1 MKKLALLCMALLLC
15 ACAKQAPAP
24 GVPQGEGGT
33 ALAERWQA
41 YSSAGLGQDAPYRLQ
56 LSLRF
61 GEEGNTRRVTAL
73 LWGNGERE
81 LRLDVMAGVGTVVA
95 KILEDGEHFL
105 VYAPLENKAYFHQ
118 GATSPLLKVGVPV
131 PFGLARLTALLTGHY
146 AAAFGAAYTD
156 AELLSDGLAQYT
168 LEGKPGGRLSLDA
181 AGLPV
186 AWRESAAKGWRM
198 DIVYDDAAPP
208 LPRRLTLNHA
218 SGKRAIL
225 LVKEREN
232 PASPFTEE
240 QMRLTLPEGA
250 PLLPLSQ
257 YRAPKS

>member
-15 ACAKQAPAP
+15 ACARQAPGPGAP
-24 GVPQGEGGT
+24 GGEGGE
-33 ALAERWQA
+33 ALAGRWQA
-41 YSSAGLGQDAPYRLQ
+41 YARQGAGTEAPYRLQ

-73 LWGNGERE
+73 LWGNGGRE

-118 GATSPLLKVGVPV
+118 GAASPLLKVGVPV

-146 AAAFGAAYTD
+146 AGAFGDAYSEAT
-156 AELLSDGLAQYT
+156 LLSDGMAQYALT
-168 LEGKPGGRLSLDA
+168 GKPGGLLTLDA

-186 AWRESAAKGWRM
+186 AWREGKADGWRM
-198 DIVYDDAAPP
+198 EIVYDEAAPP
-208 LPRRLTLNHA
+208 LPRRLTLTHA
-218 SGKRAIL
+218 RGQRAIL
-225 LVKEREN
+225 LVKEREM
-232 PASPFTEE
+232 PGAPFTGE

>member
-1 MKKLALLCMALLLC
+1 MKKLALLCMVLLLC
-15 ACAKQAPAP
+15 ACARQAPAP
-24 GVPQGEGGT
+24 GTPQGGEGN
-33 ALAERWQA
+33 ALATRWQA
-41 YSSAGLGQDAPYRLQ
+41 YRNAGTGAEAPYRLQ

-95 KILEDGEHFL
+95 KILEDGDHFL

-146 AAAFGAAYTD
+146 AAAFGD
-156 AELLSDGLAQYT
+156 ASADASLLSDGVAQYT
-168 LEGKPGGRLSLDA
+168 LEGKPGGLLSLDA
-181 AGLPV
+181 AGRPV
-186 AWRESAAKGWRM
+186 AWRESAANGWRM
-198 DIVYDDAAPP
+198 DIVYDDATPP
-208 LPRRLTLNHA
+208 LPRRLTLTHA
-218 SGKRAIL
+218 SGRRAIM

-232 PASPFTEE
+232 PPAPFTQE

-250 PLLPLSQ
+250 PLLPLAR

>member
-1 MKKLALLCMALLLC
+1 MPTRCGNGSPSHEKTRPPLCGPPPLRAR
-15 ACAKQAPAP
+15 
-24 GVPQGEGGT
+24 
-33 ALAERWQA
+33 RWQA
-41 YSSAGLGQDAPYRLQ
+41 FTALNAGAAAPYRLQ
-56 LSLRF
+56 MSLRF

-73 LWGNGERE
+73 LWGNGGRE

-95 KILEDGEHFL
+95 KILEDGQHFL

-146 AAAFGAAYTD
+146 AAAFGDSYSEGA
-156 AELLSDGLAQYT
+156 LLADGQAQFT
-168 LEGKPGGRLSLDA
+168 LEGTPGGRLTLDA

-186 AWRESAAKGWRM
+186 AWRETRADGWRM
-198 DIVYDDAAPP
+198 GIVYDDATPP
-208 LPRRLTLNHA
+208 LPRRLNLTHA
-218 SGKRAIL
+218 NGKRAIL

-232 PASPFTEE
+232 PAAPFTQE

-257 YRAPKS
+257 YRAPNS

>member
-1 MKKLALLCMALLLC
+1 MKKLVLLCLALLLC
-15 ACAKQAPAP
+15 ACAKQPTTP
-24 GVPQGEGGT
+24 GTPGSEGGEVS
-33 ALAERWQA
+33 ARLWQA
-41 YSSAGLGQDAPYRLQ
+41 YAKAGVGAEAPYRLQ

-73 LWGNGERE
+73 LWGNGGRE

-146 AAAFGAAYTD
+146 AGAFGVAYSE
-156 AELLSDGLAQYT
+156 ASMLADGMAQYA
-168 LEGKPGGRLSLDA
+168 LEGKPGGFLTLDA
-181 AGLPV
+181 RGLPV
-186 AWRESAAKGWRM
+186 AWREGKADGWRM
-198 DIVYDDAAPP
+198 EIVYDEATPP
-208 LPRRLTLNHA
+208 LPRRLSLTHA
-218 SGKRAIL
+218 KGQRAIL
-225 LVKEREN
+225 LVKEREM
-232 PASPFTEE
+232 PGAPFTAE
-240 QMRLTLPEGA
+240 QLRLTLPEGT

>member
-15 ACAKQAPAP
+15 ACARQAPPP
-24 GVPQGEGGT
+24 GTPGGEG
-33 ALAERWQA
+33 ANDIARRWQA
-41 YSSAGLGQDAPYRLQ
+41 YTKASAGAEAPYRLQ

-73 LWGNGERE
+73 LWGNGGRE

-146 AAAFGAAYTD
+146 AGAFGEAYSEATP
-156 AELLSDGLAQYT
+156 LSDGMARYA
-168 LEGKPGGRLSLDA
+168 LEGKPGGQLTLDA

-186 AWRESAAKGWRM
+186 AWRQDKADGWRM
-198 DIVYDDAAPP
+198 EIVYDEATPP
-208 LPRRLTLNHA
+208 LPRRLSLTHA
-218 SGKRAIL
+218 KGQRAIL
-225 LVKEREN
+225 LVKDREM
-232 PASPFTEE
+232 PKAPFTEE

>member
-1 MKKLALLCMALLLC
+1 MKKLALLCVALLLC
-15 ACAKQAPAP
+15 ACAKQAPQP
-24 GVPQGEGGT
+24 GTSGGEDDL
-33 ALAERWQA
+33 ALAQRWKA
-41 YSSAGLGQDAPYRLQ
+41 FTAMGAGAAAPYRLQ
-56 LSLRF
+56 VSLRF

-73 LWGNGERE
+73 LWGNGGRE

-95 KILEDGEHFL
+95 KILEDGQHFL

-146 AAAFGAAYTD
+146 AAAFGDAYTD
-156 AELLSDGLAQYT
+156 AELLSDGVAHYT

-186 AWRESAAKGWRM
+186 AWRESAANGWRM
-198 DIVYDDAAPP
+198 EIAYDDATPP

-232 PASPFTEE
+232 PASPFTQE

>member
-1 MKKLALLCMALLLC
+1 MKKLALLCIALFLC
-15 ACAKQAPAP
+15 ACARQAPGPDTP
-24 GVPQGEGGT
+24 GGET
-33 ALAERWQA
+33 EESLARLWQA
-41 YSSAGLGQDAPYRLQ
+41 YTKAGAGTEAPYRLQ

-73 LWGNGERE
+73 LWGNGGRE

-118 GATSPLLKVGVPV
+118 GATSPLLRVGVPV

-146 AAAFGAAYTD
+146 AGAFGDTYSEAAQL
-156 AELLSDGLAQYT
+156 EDGMAQYA
-168 LEGKPGGRLSLDA
+168 LEGKPGGRLTLDA

-186 AWRESAAKGWRM
+186 AWRESKVDGWRM
-198 DIVYDDAAPP
+198 EIVYDDATPP
-208 LPRRLTLNHA
+208 VPRRLTLTHA
-218 SGKRAIL
+218 NGQRAIL
-225 LVKEREN
+225 LVKEREM
-232 PASPFTEE
+232 PEAPFTGE

>member
-1 MKKLALLCMALLLC
+1 MKKFALLCVALLLC
-15 ACAKQAPAP
+15 ACARQPSAP
-24 GVPQGEGGT
+24 GTPMGEAGEGP
-33 ALAERWQA
+33 ARLWQA
-41 YSSAGLGQDAPYRLQ
+41 YADAGAAPEAPYRLQ

-73 LWGNGERE
+73 LWGNGGRE

-118 GATSPLLKVGVPV
+118 GATSPLLKIGVPV

-146 AAAFGAAYTD
+146 AGAFGDAY
-156 AELLSDGLAQYT
+156 AEASPLSDGMARYQ
-168 LEGKPGGRLSLDA
+168 LEGKPGGRLTLDA

-186 AWRESAAKGWRM
+186 AWREARADGWRM
-198 DIVYDDAAPP
+198 EIVYDEGSPP
-208 LPRRLTLNHA
+208 LPRRLSLSHA
-218 SGKRAIL
+218 KGQRAIL
-225 LVKEREN
+225 LVKERES
-232 PASPFTEE
+232 PPSPFTEE

>member
-1 MKKLALLCMALLLC
+1 MKNLVLLCMALLLC
-15 ACAKQAPAP
+15 ACARQAPGP
-24 GVPQGEGGT
+24 GTPVGEGGE
-33 ALAERWQA
+33 ALAQRWQA
-41 YSSAGLGQDAPYRLQ
+41 YTRAGTEGEAPYRLQ

-73 LWGNGERE
+73 LWGNGGRE

-146 AAAFGAAYTD
+146 AGAFGEAYSEASPLAD
-156 AELLSDGLAQYT
+156 DMAQYALT
-168 LEGKPGGRLSLDA
+168 GKPGGLLTLDA
-181 AGLPV
+181 QGLPV
-186 AWRESAAKGWRM
+186 AWREGKAEGWRM
-198 DIVYDDAAPP
+198 EIVYDEATPP
-208 LPRRLTLNHA
+208 LPRRLSLTHA
-218 SGKRAIL
+218 KGQRAIL
-225 LVKEREN
+225 LVKEREM
-232 PASPFTEE
+232 PDAPFTGD
-240 QMRLTLPEGA
+240 QMGLTLPEGA

>member
-1 MKKLALLCMALLLC
+1 MKKLALLCVALLLC
-15 ACAKQAPAP
+15 ACARQVTAP
-24 GVPQGEGGT
+24 GRPGGEDSG
-33 ALAERWQA
+33 ALAGRWQA
-41 YSSAGLGQDAPYRLQ
+41 YTKSAALSEAPYRLQ

-73 LWGNGERE
+73 LWGNGGRE

-131 PFGLARLTALLTGHY
+131 PFGLARLTALLTGQY
-146 AAAFGAAYTD
+146 AGAFGDAYSEAT
-156 AELLSDGLAQYT
+156 ALADGMAQYA
-168 LEGKPGGRLSLDA
+168 LEGKPGGLLTLDA

-186 AWRESAAKGWRM
+186 AWSENGGAGWRM
-198 DIVYDDAAPP
+198 AIVYDEAVPP
-208 LPRRLTLNHA
+208 LPRRLTLTHA
-218 SGKRAIL
+218 KGQRAIL
-225 LVKEREN
+225 LVKEREM
-232 PASPFTEE
+232 PGAPFTAE

-257 YRAPKS
+257 YRAPRS

>member
-1 MKKLALLCMALLLC
+1 MKKLVLLCMALLLC
-15 ACAKQAPAP
+15 ACAKQPATP
-24 GVPQGEGGT
+24 GLPGGEGGE
-33 ALAERWQA
+33 APAQLWQA
-41 YSSAGLGQDAPYRLQ
+41 YARAGAGAEAPYRLQ

-73 LWGNGERE
+73 LWGNGGHE

-118 GATSPLLKVGVPV
+118 GAASPLLKVGVPV

-146 AAAFGAAYTD
+146 SGAFGDTYSEASPLA
-156 AELLSDGLAQYT
+156 DGMVQYALT
-168 LEGKPGGRLSLDA
+168 GKPGGLLTLDA
-181 AGLPV
+181 RGLPV
-186 AWRESAAKGWRM
+186 AWRESKAEGWRM
-198 DIVYDDAAPP
+198 EIVYDEATPP
-208 LPRRLTLNHA
+208 LPRRLTLTHA
-218 SGKRAIL
+218 KGQRAIL
-225 LVKEREN
+225 LVKEKEM
-232 PASPFTEE
+232 PGTPFTGE
-240 QMRLTLPEGA
+240 QMGLTLPEGA

>member
-15 ACAKQAPAP
+15 ACARQPSAP
-24 GVPQGEGGT
+24 GSPQGEAGKD
-33 ALAERWQA
+33 LAERWQA
-41 YSSAGLGQDAPYRLQ
+41 YIHAGSGADTPYRLQ

-146 AAAFGAAYTD
+146 AAAFGDAYSD
-156 AELLSDGLAQYT
+156 AGLLSDGVAQYT
-168 LEGKPGGRLSLDA
+168 LEGKPGGRLSLDT

-186 AWRESAAKGWRM
+186 AWREGIPNGWRM
-198 DIVYDDAAPP
+198 DIVYDDATPP
-208 LPRRLTLNHA
+208 LPRRLTLNHS

-232 PASPFTEE
+232 PASPFTQE

-257 YRAPKS
+257 YRAPQS